1 MEDNLKDN
9 FLFIQDK
16 IDEIKKNSNLTVNQ
30 ILDLKSFTEIQ
41 KNIVASLSALNKG

>member
-41 KNIVASLSALNKG
+41 KNIVASLSALNRG